1 MKRIGIISLY
11 HQNKNYGGLLQAY
24 ALVSV
29 LREMGADAKQ
39 ISFERTSCKNPLVLP
54 RKARLKN
61 DPVGF
66 VVNSAT
72 NTVKKAH
79 LRYWTSMKDQAIQKE
94 LAQRD
99 KSFVQFED
107 EIPHTE
113 VVSHSTIVALN
124 MEFDL
129 FICGSDQIWNPD
141 QLRDEYLL
149 RFVAQGKGKMS
160 YAASI
165 GRDSLSERE
174 LQYISDALSTFDAI
188 SVRESLAQELL
199 SQRIKLPVEWTLD
212 PTLLLPQAE
221 WDKVIQKY
229 EIGGKYIL
237 AYFLGNSKEQRTAVK
252 VFARAKGLK
261 IVSFP
266 HIAGHYRAV
275 DAGFA
280 DLELY
285 DVSPGQFIYLIQQA
299 EYVITDSFHAAVF
312 SIIYDKK
319 FVVLERAVGSAKQK
333 MNSRIL
339 SLLHMFGLD
348 DRLVDPLHLSY
359 VESPFCKETEEFEHR
374 KSISMNFLRAAVEQ
388 PHTFGENQ
396 SHAKSIA
403 EIRMDNVL
411 CTYAACAKDDE
422 LRLSSSSGAIFSLL
436 AESILCRNG
445 SVYGVA
451 MTHDCKSAEFIRI
464 ISREDLAKLRGS
476 KYLQARVGNVYQQV
490 RADLE
495 SGMQVLF
502 SGTVCQ
508 VNGLKLFLGKD
519 FENLYCVD
527 VICHGTPSPKL
538 WKEYVQFFEEQ
549 SNANM
554 VSVNFRCKDDSW
566 YDFGIKR
573 VDSNH
578 VSTYL
583 SKDKDPF
590 LLMFLRNYCLRPS
603 CYKCVAKNHK
613 RSDLT
618 LADFWGINRVIPGM
632 DDGKGVSLVIVRTE
646 KGKAFFDCI
655 AERTTYVTVNYED
668 GVRKNR
674 ADYSS
679 TARPHE
685 RDHFFED
692 MSAMSFSDLA
702 RKYSVPT
709 PIPIKQKIKKAIVK
723 WIRKSLP
730 SKLSQKK

>member
-1 MKRIGIISLY
+1 MKRLGIISLY

-79 LRYWTSMKDQAIQKE
+79 LRYWTNMKDQAIQKE

-124 MEFDL
+124 KEFDL

-299 EYVITDSFHAAVF
+299 EYVITDTFHADVF

-339 SLLHMFGLD
+339 SLLH
-348 DRLVDPLHLSY
+348 
-359 VESPFCKETEEFEHR
+359 
-374 KSISMNFLRAAVEQ
+374 
-388 PHTFGENQ
+388 
-396 SHAKSIA
+396 
-403 EIRMDNVL
+403 
-411 CTYAACAKDDE
+411 
-422 LRLSSSSGAIFSLL
+422 
-436 AESILCRNG
+436 
-445 SVYGVA
+445 
-451 MTHDCKSAEFIRI
+451 
-464 ISREDLAKLRGS
+464 
-476 KYLQARVGNVYQQV
+476 
-490 RADLE
+490 
-495 SGMQVLF
+495 
-502 SGTVCQ
+502 
-508 VNGLKLFLGKD
+508 
-519 FENLYCVD
+519 
-527 VICHGTPSPKL
+527 IC
-538 WKEYVQFFEEQ
+538 
-549 SNANM
+549 
-554 VSVNFRCKDDSW
+554 
-566 YDFGIKR
+566 
-573 VDSNH
+573 
-578 VSTYL
+578 
-583 SKDKDPF
+583 
-590 LLMFLRNYCLRPS
+590 
-603 CYKCVAKNHK
+603 
-613 RSDLT
+613 
-618 LADFWGINRVIPGM
+618 
-632 DDGKGVSLVIVRTE
+632 
-646 KGKAFFDCI
+646 
-655 AERTTYVTVNYED
+655 
-668 GVRKNR
+668 
-674 ADYSS
+674 
-679 TARPHE
+679 
-685 RDHFFED
+685 
-692 MSAMSFSDLA
+692 
-702 RKYSVPT
+702 
-709 PIPIKQKIKKAIVK
+709 
-723 WIRKSLP
+723 
-730 SKLSQKK
+730 